1 MSQNQHEAPEV
12 PQTNAEEL
20 GTDAELY
27 EKQPPLQFA
36 YDPSKLGTL
45 TAEQMDRIY
54 DEAWTD
60 RESGKNPLEVQH
72 AIYAKLE
79 RLGIDPSVSHDGGLV
94 VRFVGIDGKSDIRP
108 IVVDA
113 SDFGTRIR
121 NADISVTQEV
131 DEDDAVE
138 VDPEEERA
146 QEQHLATLL
155 EDQFNQ
161 VRRLSDTREDN
172 EHVFQRRRESLD
184 MLVRGVKQMA
194 RSLMYGE
201 PVSRHAIA
209 QLAEQVAADALR
221 TVSNEVESSE
231 GERLQSQRYTDELQD
246 VSREGKRKFSEP
258 RAEKLMSI
266 MKKVQGPAEDLVA
279 NRRRYAGVTDQM
291 RQQVLQLG
299 NILSELQYSQYG
311 HEAFGS
317 QLNQIVLQL
326 EQNINDH
333 RSLSR
338 RAPELLSEMKR
349 ALQENQQ

>member
-1 MSQNQHEAPEV
+1 MSQNQHEAPEA

-20 GTDAELY
+20 GADAEFY

-54 DEAWTD
+54 NEAWTD

-113 SDFGTRIR
+113 GDFGTRIR
-121 NADISVTQEV
+121 NAEV
-131 DEDDAVE
+131 NIAQKIDEGVAE
-138 VDPEEERA
+138 VDPEEEHA
-146 QEQHLATLL
+146 QEQYLTTLL

-221 TVSNEVESSE
+221 TVNNEAESSE
-231 GERLQSQRYTDELQD
+231 GERVQSQRYADDLQD
-246 VSREGKRKFSEP
+246 VPREGKRKFSEP
-258 RAEKLMSI
+258 RAERLAGI
-266 MKKVQGPAEDLVA
+266 MKKVQGAADDLVT

-326 EQNINDH
+326 EQNMNDH